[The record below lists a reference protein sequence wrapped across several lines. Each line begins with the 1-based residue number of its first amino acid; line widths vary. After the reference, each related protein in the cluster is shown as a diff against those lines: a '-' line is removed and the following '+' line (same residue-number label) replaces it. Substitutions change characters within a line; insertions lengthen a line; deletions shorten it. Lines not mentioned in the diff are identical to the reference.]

1 MAMTE
6 FEIKNSRGKFRT
18 GVLNTPH
25 GKIETPNLAVV
36 ATNGG
41 IKLFN
46 KTDHNRAKLEL
57 TISNTFHL
65 FVNKKIPEI
74 KKAGGI
80 HNWSGLKNPIMT
92 DSGGFQVFSLGWG
105 KTHSVGKVL
114 KSEKIYP
121 FLNPFRPLQRR
132 PSLVLA
138 TATPTVVGD
147 QARLLR
153 GFEKNNFSRI
163 NINNQVE
170 ISENGAVFEYNDK
183 KYELTPEKSIKLQK
197 DIGADIIFAFDECT
211 SPLHDHAYNK
221 KAMERT
227 HRWAERCLNEMVK
240 GQKSKVNS
248 QILFGIVQGGIYKDL
263 REKSSKFIGSLPFDG
278 FGIGGS
284 FGERQMKEVLSWAL
298 SSLPDQKP
306 RHLLGI
312 GKIDDI
318 FIAVKQGID
327 LFDCVI
333 PTREARHARIYVP
346 NGKLDIGKEIFAKD
360 KRLIDRNCDCWVCK
374 NKISRSELHDFFKN
388 DKLKGQKLAMLHNIY
403 FYKNLF
409 TEIREAIGKGD
420 MEKLE
425 EKYYNYLKGRN

>member
-1 MAMTE
+1 MFE

-18 GVLNTPH
+18 GILKTPH
-25 GKIETPNLAVV
+25 GKIETPNLAIV

-41 IKLFN
+41 VKFFD
-46 KTDHNRAKLEL
+46 KQDHEKAKLKL

-105 KTHSVGKVL
+105 KTHAIGKVL
-114 KSEKIYP
+114 KSEGV
-121 FLNPFRPLQRR
+121 N
-132 PSLVLA
+132 SLHIK
-138 TATPTVVGD
+138 G
-147 QARLLR
+147 
-153 GFEKNNFSRI
+153 NS
-163 NINNQVE
+163 QVK
-170 ISENGAVFEYNDK
+170 ISENGVVFEYSDK

-221 KAMERT
+221 KAVERT
-227 HRWAERCLNEMVK
+227 HRWAVRCLEEFN
-240 GQKSKVNS
+240 SKRQTTNNK
-248 QILFGIVQGGIYKDL
+248 QMLFGIVQGGIYKDL
-263 REKSSKFIGSLPFDG
+263 REKSSKIIGSLPFGG

-284 FGERQMKEVLSWAL
+284 FGEKQMKEVLGWAL
-298 SSLPDQKP
+298 SGLPGDKP

-312 GKIDDI
+312 GKLNDI

-333 PTREARHARIYVP
+333 PTREARHGRIYVP
-346 NGKLDIGKEIFAKD
+346 GGKLAIEKEIFSKD
-360 KRLIDRNCDCWVCK
+360 KKLIDKNCDCWVCK
-374 NKISRSELHDFFKN
+374 NKISRRELRELFKN
-388 DKLKGQKLAMLHNIY
+388 DKMRGQKLAMLHNIQ

-409 TEIREAIGKGD
+409 AEIRESAGK

-425 EKYYNYLKGRN
+425 KKYYNYLKGRN

>member
-1 MAMTE
+1 MFE

-18 GVLNTPH
+18 GVLKTSH
-25 GKIETPNLAVV
+25 GKIETPNLAIV

-46 KTDHNRAKLEL
+46 RTDHARAKPQL

-74 KKAGGI
+74 KKSGGI
-80 HNWSGLKNPIMT
+80 HKWNGLKNPIMT

-114 KSEKIYP
+114 KSRNGNFP
-121 FLNPFRPLQRR
+121 RDN
-132 PSLVLA
+132 
-138 TATPTVVGD
+138 
-147 QARLLR
+147 
-153 GFEKNNFSRI
+153 KNS
-163 NINNQVE
+163 QVK
-170 ISENGAVFEYNDK
+170 ISENGVVFGYSDRE
-183 KYELTPEKSIKLQK
+183 YELTPEKSIKLQK
-197 DIGADIIFAFDECT
+197 DIGADIIFVFDECT

-221 KAMERT
+221 KAVERT
-227 HRWAERCLNEMVK
+227 HRWAVRCLKEFNGK
-240 GQKSKVNS
+240 QRATNGKQA
-248 QILFGIVQGGIYKDL
+248 LFGIVQGGIYRDL
-263 REKSSKFIGSLPFDG
+263 REKSSKFIGSLPFGG

-284 FGERQMKEVLSWAL
+284 FGEKQINPTHRQAMCGMKEVLGWAL
-298 SSLPDQKP
+298 SGLPQEKP

-312 GKIDDI
+312 GKLNDI

-333 PTREARHARIYVP
+333 PTREARHGRIYVSD
-346 NGKLDIGKEIFAKD
+346 GKLDIEKEIFAKD
-360 KRLIDRNCDCWVCK
+360 KKMIDKNCDCWVCK
-374 NKISRSELHDFFKN
+374 NKISRSELRDFFKN
-388 DKLKGQKLAMLHNIY
+388 DKVKGQKLAMLHNIQ

-409 TEIREAIGKGD
+409 AEIRESAGNGK

-425 EKYYNYLKGRN
+425 KKYYNYLKGRD

>member
-18 GVLNTPH
+18 GVLRTPH
-25 GKIETPNLAVV
+25 GKIETPNLAIV

-41 IKLFN
+41 IKLFD
-46 KTDHNRAKLEL
+46 KTDHNKAKLEL

-105 KTHSVGKVL
+105 KMHGVGKILNSQKNLFFPLDPPSSRFQRDSVRPNSQV
-114 KSEKIYP
+114 KISEKG
-121 FLNPFRPLQRR
+121 
-132 PSLVLA
+132 V
-138 TATPTVVGD
+138 T
-147 QARLLR
+147 
-153 GFEKNNFSRI
+153 FEFS
-163 NINNQVE
+163 
-170 ISENGAVFEYNDK
+170 DK

-211 SPLHDHAYNK
+211 SPLHGHAYNK

-227 HRWAERCLNEMVK
+227 HRWAVRCLYAFGTGNLK
-240 GQKSKVNS
+240 LKTQA
-248 QILFGIVQGGIYKDL
+248 LFGIVQGGVYKDL

-284 FGERQMKEVLSWAL
+284 FGEKQMKEVLGWAL
-298 SSLPDQKP
+298 SGLPNQKP

-312 GKIDDI
+312 GKINDI

-346 NGKLDIGKEIFAKD
+346 GGKFDIGKEIFAKD
-360 KRLIDRNCDCWVCK
+360 KRLIDKNCDCWVCK
-374 NKISRSELHDFFKN
+374 NKISRSELRDFFKN
-388 DKLKGQKLAMLHNIY
+388 DKLKGQKLAMLHNIR

-409 TEIREAIGKGD
+409 AEIRESVGKV
-420 MEKLE
+420 EKLE
-425 EKYYNYLKGRN
+425 KKYYNHLKGRD

>member
-1 MAMTE
+1 MTE

-18 GVLNTPH
+18 GVLRTPH
-25 GKIETPNLAVV
+25 GKIETPNLAIV

-41 IKLFN
+41 IKLFD
-46 KTDHNRAKLEL
+46 KTDHNKAKLEL

-105 KTHSVGKVL
+105 KMHGMGKVL
-114 KSEKIYP
+114 GSEKNYSS
-121 FLNPFRPLQRR
+121 FNQ
-132 PSLVLA
+132 
-138 TATPTVVGD
+138 
-147 QARLLR
+147 LR
-153 GFEKNNFSRI
+153 GS
-163 NINNQVE
+163 NQVK
-170 ISENGAVFEYNDK
+170 ISENGAVFKYSDK

-211 SPLHDHAYNK
+211 SPLHNHAYNK
-221 KAMERT
+221 KAVERT
-227 HRWAERCLNEMVK
+227 HRWATRCLNAF
-240 GQKSKVNS
+240 KSQVSKLKTQNS
-248 QILFGIVQGGIYKDL
+248 ELKKQALFGIVQGGVYKDL

-284 FGERQMKEVLSWAL
+284 FGEKQMKEVLGWAL
-298 SSLPDQKP
+298 SGLPNQKP

-312 GKIDDI
+312 GKINDI

-333 PTREARHARIYVP
+333 PTREARHTRIYVP
-346 NGKLDIGKEIFAKD
+346 GGKFDIGKEIFAKD
-360 KRLIDRNCDCWVCK
+360 KRLIDKNCDCWVCK
-374 NKISRSELHDFFKN
+374 NKISRSELRDFFKN
-388 DKLKGQKLAMLHNIY
+388 DKLKGQKLAMLHNIR

-409 TEIREAIGKGD
+409 AEIRESVGKV
-420 MEKLE
+420 EKLE
-425 EKYYNYLKGRN
+425 KKYYNHLKGRD

>member
-1 MAMTE
+1 MFK

-18 GVLNTPH
+18 GVLKTPH
-25 GKIETPNLAVV
+25 GKIETPNLSIV

-80 HNWSGLKNPIMT
+80 HTWSGLKNPIMT

-105 KTHSVGKVL
+105 KTHGVGKIL
-114 KSEKIYP
+114 DSQKNLFFPQPASS
-121 FLNPFRPLQRR
+121 R
-132 PSLVLA
+132 LA
-138 TATPTVVGD
+138 RDFACPRHGDSRCAGD

-153 GFEKNNFSRI
+153 GFGEEQIFSSNSHAKILEKGVVFSY
-163 NINNQVE
+163 
-170 ISENGAVFEYNDK
+170 NGK
-183 KYELTPEKSIKLQK
+183 KYEFTPEKSIKLQK

-211 SPLHDHAYNK
+211 SPLHNHAYNK

-227 HRWAERCLNEMVK
+227 HRWAIRCLAAAQN
-240 GQKSKVNS
+240 QKSNIKN
-248 QILFGIVQGGIYKDL
+248 QNQALFGIVQGGIYKDL

-284 FGERQMKEVLSWAL
+284 FGERQMREVLGWAL
-298 SSLPDQKP
+298 SGLPEQKP

-312 GKIDDI
+312 GKLNDI

-346 NGKLDIGKEIFAKD
+346 SGKLDIKKEIFAKD
-360 KRLIDRNCDCWVCK
+360 KKMIDRNCDCWVCK
-374 NKISRSELHDFFKN
+374 NKISRSELRDFFKN
-388 DKLKGQKLAMLHNIY
+388 DRIKGQKLAMLHNIQ

-409 TEIREAIGKGD
+409 AEIRESAGRER

-425 EKYYNYLKGRN
+425 KKYYTYLKDRD

>member
-1 MAMTE
+1 MTE

-18 GVLNTPH
+18 GVLRTPH
-25 GKIETPNLAVV
+25 GKIETPNLAIV

-41 IKLFN
+41 IKLFD
-46 KTDHNRAKLEL
+46 KTDHNKAKLEL

-105 KTHSVGKVL
+105 KMHGMGKVL
-114 KSEKIYP
+114 GSEKNYSS
-121 FLNPFRPLQRR
+121 FNQ
-132 PSLVLA
+132 
-138 TATPTVVGD
+138 
-147 QARLLR
+147 LR
-153 GFEKNNFSRI
+153 GS
-163 NINNQVE
+163 NQVK
-170 ISENGAVFEYNDK
+170 ISENGAVFKYSDK

-211 SPLHDHAYNK
+211 SPLHNHAYNK
-221 KAMERT
+221 KAVERT
-227 HRWAERCLNEMVK
+227 HRWATRCLNAF
-240 GQKSKVNS
+240 KSQVSKLKTQNS
-248 QILFGIVQGGIYKDL
+248 ELKKQALFGIVQGGVYKDL

-284 FGERQMKEVLSWAL
+284 FGEKQMKEVLGWAL
-298 SSLPDQKP
+298 SGLPNQKP

-312 GKIDDI
+312 GKINDI

-346 NGKLDIGKEIFAKD
+346 GGKFDIGKEIFAKD
-360 KRLIDRNCDCWVCK
+360 KRLIDKNCDCWVCK
-374 NKISRSELHDFFKN
+374 NKISRSELRDFFKN
-388 DKLKGQKLAMLHNIY
+388 DKLKGQKLAMLHNIR

-409 TEIREAIGKGD
+409 AEIRESVGKV
-420 MEKLE
+420 EKLE
-425 EKYYNYLKGRN
+425 KKYYNHLKGRD